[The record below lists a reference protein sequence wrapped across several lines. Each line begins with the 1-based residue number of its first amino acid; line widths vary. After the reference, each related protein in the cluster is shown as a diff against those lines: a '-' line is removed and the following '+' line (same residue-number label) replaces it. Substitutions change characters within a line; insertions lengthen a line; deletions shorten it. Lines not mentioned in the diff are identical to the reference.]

1 MERVTL
7 RNYRNGDAKA
17 VSRLFRK
24 IYGDLYAQAH
34 VYLPCMI
41 DRNHAQGRWHS
52 RVAVNGDQVLGSAT
66 LLRAE
71 DSSVAEL
78 ALSVVAS
85 EIRGKNIATRLGRQ
99 LLIDARTL
107 GFRGVTIKQVTCHPY
122 TQRMAAGLGFH
133 NTGWL
138 PDGVPS
144 PHDASARESLVIGYL
159 PIDGNRRPLPALA
172 WPDSCRDFML
182 QMCSVFGTQEKAA
195 PWVGEPVHLEQRWDR
210 YEGTFKALDSCL
222 LKQLQ
227 ELPVHWLISIRLRL
241 AQGFDSALHALTT
254 AGFVFSGLVPDERG
268 AGWLALFHRGAKPP
282 SLTFICPQM
291 QRLHDDLQRQITSV
305 AQ

>member
-1 MERVTL
+1 MESVTL
-7 RNYRNGDAKA
+7 RNYRTSDAKA
-17 VSRLFRK
+17 VSMLFRK

-52 RVAVNGDQVLGSAT
+52 RVAVTGDQVLGNAT

-71 DSSVAEL
+71 DSPVAEL

-85 EIRGKNIATRLGRQ
+85 ETRGQNVATRLARQ
-99 LLIDARTL
+99 LLIDAETL
-107 GFRGVTIKQVTCHPY
+107 GCRGVTIKQVTCHPY

-172 WPDSCRDFML
+172 WPDSCREFMQ

-195 PWVGEPVHLEQRWDR
+195 PWVGESVHLEQRWDR

-227 ELPVHWLISIRLRL
+227 ELPAHWLISIRLRL
-241 AQGFDSALHALTT
+241 AQGFDSAWHALTT
-254 AGFVFSGLVPDERG
+254 AGFVFTGLAPDERG

-282 SLTFICPQM
+282 PLTLTCPHM
-291 QRLHDDLQRQITSV
+291 QRLHDDLQRKSESV
-305 AQ
+305 AR

>member
-7 RNYRNGDAKA
+7 RNFRNSDAKA
-17 VSRLFRK
+17 VSMLFRE

-41 DRNHAQGRWHS
+41 ERNHAQGRWHS
-52 RVAVNGDQVLGSAT
+52 RVAVTGNQVLGNAT
-66 LLRAE
+66 LLRAN
-71 DSSVAEL
+71 DSPVAEL

-85 EIRGKNIATRLGRQ
+85 ETRGQNVATRLGRQ

-107 GFRGVTIKQVTCHPY
+107 GLRGVTIRQVTCHPY

-159 PIDGNRRPLPALA
+159 PIDGHRRPLPALA

-195 PWVGEPVHLEQRWDR
+195 PWVGEPVHLEQRWGR
-210 YEGTFKALDSCL
+210 YEGTFRALDGCL

-227 ELPVHWLISIRLRL
+227 ELPVHWLISVRLRL
-241 AQGFDSALHALTT
+241 AKGFDSAFHALTS
-254 AGFVFSGLVPDERG
+254 AGFVFSGLAPDERG
-268 AGWLALFHRGAKPP
+268 AGWLALFSRGAKPP
-282 SLTFICPQM
+282 SLKLICPQM
-291 QRLHDDLQRQITSV
+291 QRLHDDLQLKMASV
-305 AQ
+305 AH